1 MDINITVWFNEIS
14 ILPATDMRKW
24 GEMDRFGG
32 RENHSNL
39 LVDICYSNTLKRL
52 KIPSQYT

>member
-32 RENHSNL
+32 ERESFKSIGRPLLFKHSET
-39 LVDICYSNTLKRL
+39 S
-52 KIPSQYT
+52 